1 MLDRTITP
9 PFTKVDSISIPPAIH
24 QRLGNGIP
32 LHLITSGTP
41 AVVKIELIFK
51 AGSWNEQQAEAAWFT
66 LKMLSEGTTNQEA
79 KSIASMLDY
88 YGAELEINPGKDYS
102 FVALYCLDKFA
113 GKLLQL
119 LIDVWQNPI
128 FPAEELEK
136 MKFIRKQNL
145 RVNMEKTSFLAG
157 VHFRNALYGD
167 NHPYGRMVNPENI
180 DAIDTEHLKA
190 FHQSFL
196 NRPHDVLVCG
206 NPSKETLDLINN
218 SIGNLQLRDNA
229 LIDAVEPGLPKQNL
243 LIEKPES
250 LQSTIRMGQHSISK
264 SHPDY
269 PKLALANEILG
280 GYFGS
285 RLMKNIREEKGLT
298 YGIFSALI
306 NMINGDYLMI
316 GSDVKRE
323 NTQLVEDEIIRE
335 IKILQTER
343 VSDDELQKVKNY
355 MSGSFVMSFNNAFA
369 LADKFKE
376 AHLHG
381 LDYGYYN
388 DYLHALNQTTAE
400 EIVLMANQYFN
411 IEKMQTV
418 IAGGKN

>member
-1 MLDRTITP
+1 LT
-9 PFTKVDSISIPPAIH
+9 F
-24 QRLGNGIP
+24 Q
-32 LHLITSGTP
+32 
-41 AVVKIELIFK
+41 
-51 AGSWNEQQAEAAWFT
+51 AGSWNEKQAEAAWFT
-66 LKMLSEGTTNQEA
+66 LKMLSEGTINQDTKA
-79 KSIASMLDY
+79 IASMLDY

-102 FVALYCLDKFA
+102 FLALYCLDKFA
-113 GKLLQL
+113 DKLLPV
-119 LIDVWQNPI
+119 LIDIWQNPI
-128 FPAEELEK
+128 FPTEELEK

-145 RVNMEKTSFLAG
+145 RVNMEKTSYLAG
-157 VHFRNALYGD
+157 INFRNALYGD
-167 NHPYGRMVNPENI
+167 DHPYGRMVMPENI
-180 DAIDTEHLKA
+180 DAIQTEHLKS
-190 FHQSFL
+190 FHKAYL
-196 NRPHDVLVCG
+196 NKPHDVLVCG
-206 NPSKETLDLINN
+206 NPSKETL
-218 SIGNLQLRDNA
+218 A
-229 LIDAVEPGLPKQNL
+229 LIRNTIGKLHFTENAPIEAIEPGFPKQNL

-250 LQSTIRMGQHSISK
+250 LQSTLRMGQHSISK
-264 SHPDY
+264 NHPDY
-269 PKLALANEILG
+269 PKLALTNEILG

-306 NMINGDYLMI
+306 NQINGDYLMI

-343 VSDDELQKVKNY
+343 VAEEELQKVKNY

-381 LDYGYYN
+381 LDYGYYD
-388 DYLHALNQTTAE
+388 DYLHTLNETTAE
-400 EIVLMANQYFN
+400 EVVLMANTYFN

-418 IAGGKN
+418 IAGGKS